1 MPTAIVTG
9 AGGLIGAECVRE
21 LTRAGFDVIGI
32 DNDMRSRYFG
42 PAASTQAVIDDLT
55 VTLPGYRHV
64 AVDIRDEDAVDAIFS
79 GAQGLELV
87 VHAAAQPSHDWAA
100 SDPRTDFGVNAV
112 GTMNLL
118 EATRRHALEA
128 TFVFMSTNK
137 VYGDRPNDLP
147 LLELETRLE
156 IDPAHRY
163 AQGIDDSMSIDRSLH
178 SLFGVSKASADL
190 MVQEYGRYFGMP
202 TVCFRAGCLTGPAH
216 AGAQLHGFLSYLMRC
231 AMTGEPYT
239 VIGHGGKQVRDN
251 LHSADVVAACPG
263 VPRRSR
269 ARRRLQPRR
278 RTPQQL
284 LRARGDRA
292 AARRSPGAS
301 WRGSSIRWPARAITG
316 GGSATCARFRR
327 AIRRGRSATAP
338 RRSCAR
344 STTTTPTAGCPRA
357 RPSSDEHAAR
367 GAAAPGAGGRGR
379 GHDASGRGPAAE
391 PARDG
396 AHARGDTGAAIR
408 RHRRL
413 ACAGVRRRCATRC
426 TSRPATPCSR
436 SARAAGCGRAS
447 SRAACPTP

>member
-21 LTRAGFDVIGI
+21 LTRAGFDVVGI

-55 VTLPGYRHV
+55 ITLPGYRHF

-79 GAQGLELV
+79 GGQGLELV

-100 SDPRTDFGVNAV
+100 SDPRTDFAVNAV

-137 VYGDRPNDLP
+137 VYGDRPNHLP

-156 IDPAHRY
+156 IDPAHPF

-231 AMTGEPYT
+231 ALTGEPYT

-251 LHSADVVAACPG
+251 LHSADVVAAVLAFHADPE
-263 VPRRSR
+263 
-269 ARRRLQPRR
+269 
-278 RTPQQL
+278 
-284 LRARGDRA
+284 
-292 AARRSPGAS
+292 PGAVFNLGGGRHS
-301 WRGSSIRWPARAITG
+301 NCSVLEAIELCEQITG
-316 GGSATCARFRR
+316 RELPWQLDPLARKGDHRWWISDLRPFQARYR
-327 AIRRGRSATAP
+327 SWQVRYGTEAILR
-338 RRSCAR
+338 
-344 STTTTPTAGCPRA
+344 
-357 RPSSDEHAAR
+357 EI
-367 GAAAPGAGGRGR
+367 
-379 GHDASGRGPAAE
+379 HDHNADRWLP
-391 PARDG
+391 
-396 AHARGDTGAAIR
+396 
-408 RHRRL
+408 
-413 ACAGVRRRCATRC
+413 ACAAVIR
-426 TSRPATPCSR
+426 
-436 SARAAGCGRAS
+436 
-447 SRAACPTP
+447 